1 MNKVNET
8 LNSYISPSF
17 TIYSVMAEQGFSLS
31 EGVGYPGENPDFNDF
46 GEF

>member
-1 MNKVNET
+1 MNKVNEA
-8 LNSYISPSF
+8 LNSYTSPRI
-17 TIYSVMAEQGFSLS
+17 TIYSVVAEQGFSLS